1 MDFAPG
7 IVVTD
12 QDIRGAIAR
21 AGFKP
26 GPITLISRPE
36 PTAEDHESQPDASGP
51 AAQIMRALS
60 GRKTS
65 D

>member
-36 PTAEDHESQPDASGP
+36 PTAEDHQAQPDTSP
-51 AAQIMRALS
+51 AAQILRSLS